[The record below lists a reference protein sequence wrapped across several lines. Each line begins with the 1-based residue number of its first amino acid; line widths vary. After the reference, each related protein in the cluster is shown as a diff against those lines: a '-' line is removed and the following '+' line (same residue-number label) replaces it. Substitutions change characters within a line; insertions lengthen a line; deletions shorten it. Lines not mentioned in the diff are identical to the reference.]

1 MDFVNRT
8 AFPAKVFR
16 AQLLYKDLL
25 MATVVAKCSFEVDGD
40 GRVSAVEDPLPISE
54 EDLTTPLGTID
65 GDVVPIKPWCD
76 LAVLGHAYSHPLGTP
91 VDSVEAVLRIGDFER
106 RVAVIGDRAWTEGTH
121 GLRVTAPAPFVAMPL
136 TYDRAFGGSAVF
148 HGELRGPYP
157 ENPSGRGFVKLREHV
172 AGTYLPNLEE
182 VDQRVRAWDDSPLPA
197 GFAPLPRTSSMRGL
211 RGMDVDVEAQTT
223 RMGPA
228 AFAFAHPRMQLPAY
242 PGGALVE
249 TRSLHRRDGWSFVL
263 PTLDLLADVTLGA
276 ARYQLP
282 LVPDTLCILPD
293 YNRFFVVA
301 RRALVYQFLPER
313 ERSISVAMGP
323 ISEVDRAPS
332 TIRAERESPAP
343 ALSLGPVSTEM
354 LPLPFDE
361 LLQLYPLTDLI
372 EALPLCLS
380 G

>member
-1 MDFVNRT
+1 
-8 AFPAKVFR
+8 
-16 AQLLYKDLL
+16 
-25 MATVVAKCSFEVDGD
+25 
-40 GRVSAVEDPLPISE
+40 
-54 EDLTTPLGTID
+54 
-65 GDVVPIKPWCD
+65 
-76 LAVLGHAYSHPLGTP
+76 
-91 VDSVEAVLRIGDFER
+91 
-106 RVAVIGDRAWTEGTH
+106 
-121 GLRVTAPAPFVAMPL
+121 
-136 TYDRAFGGSAVF
+136 
-148 HGELRGPYP
+148 
-157 ENPSGRGFVKLREHV
+157 
-172 AGTYLPNLEE
+172 
-182 VDQRVRAWDDSPLPA
+182 
-197 GFAPLPRTSSMRGL
+197 
-211 RGMDVDVEAQTT
+211 MDVDVEAETT

-228 AFAFAHPRMQLPAY
+228 AFAFAHPRMQLPVY

-263 PTLDLLADVTLGA
+263 PTLDLLAEVTLGT

-313 ERSISVAMGP
+313 ERSITVTAGP
-323 ISEVDRAPS
+323 RTEVDRAPS
-332 TIRAERESPAP
+332 TIQAERESPRP

>member
-16 AQLLYKDLL
+16 AQLLYKNLL
-25 MATVVAKCSFEVDGD
+25 MATVVAKCSFEVDAD
-40 GRVSAVEDPLPISE
+40 GVVSAVEDPLPIAE
-54 EDLTTPLGTID
+54 EDLTTPLGTIE

-76 LAVLGHAYSHPLGTP
+76 LAVLGHAYSYPLGTP
-91 VDSVEAVLRIGDFER
+91 ADSVEALLRIGDFER
-106 RVAVIGDRAWTEGTH
+106 RLAVLGDRVWAEGTH
-121 GLRVTAPAPFVAMPL
+121 GLRATAPAPFVAMPL

-157 ENPSGRGFVKLREHV
+157 ENPAGRGFVKLREHV
-172 AGTYLPNLEE
+172 AGTLLPNLEE
-182 VDQRVRAWDDSPLPA
+182 VDQRVRGWDDSPLPA

-211 RGMDVDVEAQTT
+211 RGMDVDIEAQTT
-223 RMGPA
+223 RMGAA

-242 PGGALVE
+242 PGGARVE

-263 PTLDLLADVTLGA
+263 PTLDLLAEVTLGT

-301 RRALVYQFLPER
+301 RRALVYQFKPER
-313 ERSISVAMGP
+313 ERSITVSTGS
-323 ISEVDRAPS
+323 ISDVDRTPS
-332 TIRAERESPAP
+332 TIRAERESPTP
-343 ALSLGPVSTEM
+343 ALTLEPVSTEM